1 LTLDEHQLTIE
12 RLMTKLKHDS
22 LVPGGFVR
30 YASSEVQPEDDTE
43 DLRFWGLKWMRMK
56 QDRREY
62 LRHYMRMKRA
72 KERLRHIKTTS
83 NVTRVRSIVAGIG
96 VLMV

>member
-1 LTLDEHQLTIE
+1 
-12 RLMTKLKHDS
+12 
-22 LVPGGFVR
+22 
-30 YASSEVQPEDDTE
+30 
-43 DLRFWGLKWMRMK
+43 
-56 QDRREY
+56 
-62 LRHYMRMKRA
+62 MRMKRA